1 MTDSSES
8 RDDEDLPDKAG
19 ETVEDPFTEI
29 EIPGGGPPDLL
40 SPEESPPVRIL
51 EHSERREVRYR
62 SAPLPTPEDFK
73 EYGQVLPNAPER
85 IMRMAENASEAAIRS
100 EYRADNLI
108 SYLMFGVPVIAI
120 GCLILAGYLAYLGYD
135 ITGGITALGSA
146 LGYMFLMFGR
156 SLFRRKPQKDT
167 D

>member
-1 MTDSSES
+1 MTKTS
-8 RDDEDLPDKAG
+8 RTKRERQSK
-19 ETVEDPFTEI
+19 T
-29 EIPGGGPPDLL
+29 L
-40 SPEESPPVRIL
+40 SLKSR
-51 EHSERREVRYR
+51 
-62 SAPLPTPEDFK
+62 
-73 EYGQVLPNAPER
+73 YGQVLPNAPER

-108 SYLMFGVPVIAI
+108 RYLMFGGPVIAI

-135 ITGGITALGSA
+135 ITGGITGLGSA

-156 SLFRRKPQKDT
+156 RPSRREPQKDT